1 MGNLAFTQG
10 KYFLIAIRYLKDF
23 EYLQLDIS
31 CKFSW
36 YLTIILGKRI
46 DNVIDDG
53 PGLVFV
59 VFPHALA
66 QMPLPQ
72 LWSVIFFSMLIL
84 LGIDSQVRI
93 MFIFTLCR
101 KITINWR
108 YFLDTQSYIIF
119 FKFQFATV
127 EVMITSLKDG
137 YGDMIEKYLKR
148 HEILVLLVC
157 LASFLVGIPYV
168 FKVRFDRSWNKLI
181 FFPDLNN
188 NCIKA
193 RNN

>member
-1 MGNLAFTQG
+1 M
-10 KYFLIAIRYLKDF
+10 
-23 EYLQLDIS
+23 QLDIG

-93 MFIFTLCR
+93 MFILTLCR
-101 KITINWR
+101 KINWR

-148 HEILVLLVC
+148 HEVLVLLVC

-181 FFPDLNN
+181 FFKKKLTIVSRPEITKYCCL
-188 NCIKA
+188 
-193 RNN
+193 

>member
-1 MGNLAFTQG
+1 MH
-10 KYFLIAIRYLKDF
+10 
-23 EYLQLDIS
+23 LDIS
-31 CKFSW
+31 LKCSW
-36 YLTIILGKRI
+36 CLILILGKGI

-93 MFIFTLCR
+93 MFIVSLCR
-101 KITINWR
+101 KTKLFSRYTIIIW
-108 YFLDTQSYIIF
+108 YYILLL
-119 FKFQFATV
+119 KFQFATV

-137 YGDMIEKYLKR
+137 YGDIIEKYLKR
-148 HEILVLLVC
+148 HEVLVLLVC
-157 LASFLVGIPYV
+157 LTSFLVGIPYV
-168 FKVRFDRSWNKLI
+168 FKVRFDRSWNNLVFFLI
-181 FFPDLNN
+181 D
-188 NCIKA
+188 NCSTA

>member
-1 MGNLAFTQG
+1 MIL
-10 KYFLIAIRYLKDF
+10 
-23 EYLQLDIS
+23 
-31 CKFSW
+31 
-36 YLTIILGKRI
+36 ILGKRI

-93 MFIFTLCR
+93 IFIVTLCR
-101 KITINWR
+101 KITTKISYWR
-108 YFLDTQSYIIF
+108 FFPDTPSYIYF

-181 FFPDLNN
+181 FFSF
-188 NCIKA
+188 
-193 RNN
+193 